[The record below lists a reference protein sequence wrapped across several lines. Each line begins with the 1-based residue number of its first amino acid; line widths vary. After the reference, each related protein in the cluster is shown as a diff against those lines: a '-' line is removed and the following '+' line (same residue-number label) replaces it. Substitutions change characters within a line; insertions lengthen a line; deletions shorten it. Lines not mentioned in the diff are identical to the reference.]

1 MGLNVFVKFMNQSP
15 LRRAIYKGG
24 WIMEKM
30 SETLERFDRKVK
42 KQKAA
47 EKYNER
53 MRERLLTV
61 NSPGKPHNYHT
72 KEPQKRSSEVRIKE
86 SIKIVLQPRR
96 SKGIFVIDLRELDN
110 Q

>member
-1 MGLNVFVKFMNQSP
+1 MKIE
-15 LRRAIYKGG
+15 R
-24 WIMEKM
+24 M

-53 MRERLLTV
+53 MRERSSIV
-61 NSPGKPHNYHT
+61 NGPGKPHT
-72 KEPQKRSSEVRIKE
+72 KEPQKRSSKVRIKE
-86 SIKIVLQPRR
+86 SINIVLQPRR
-96 SKGIFVIDLRELDN
+96 SKGIFVIDLRESDN